1 MTTVSKQL
9 SARENARW
17 RNTAAYYLGFI
28 LLGMGG
34 AITGPLLVDLAAQTG
49 SELSQISVIFTT
61 GSLGY
66 FVGSTLGGQLYD
78 KYPAHRFMAIL
89 LLLSAAATALAP
101 LTTWLWVLSGLFFLT
116 SVAAGAVD
124 VGGNTLLI
132 WVHRDKVG
140 PFMNGLHFAF
150 GLGAT
155 ISPLLMVPIMRWRG
169 GIAWVYWMLALLNLP
184 VALILFNLP
193 SPPSIV
199 EDETENGKRIDYL
212 LVALIAVFLF
222 LYVGAEMGF
231 GNWIAAYAQAM
242 GLADTATAAYLT
254 SAFWGVFTVGRLV
267 AIPIAAVW
275 PPRRILWTNLSGA
288 LASLALI
295 VLLPG
300 ATWALWVGA
309 MVLGFFLASTFP
321 TVFSLA
327 ERHLSLTGKLTSI
340 FFVGISLGGMILP
353 WLMGQLFDGVGP
365 RSVMWLILADV
376 ILAVGLFVVFA
387 AHTQRRERPAE
398 N

>member
-1 MTTVSKQL
+1 MTTVTKQAP
-9 SARENARW
+9 ARKNARW
-17 RNTAAYYLGFI
+17 LNTAAYYLGFV

-49 SELSQISVIFTT
+49 SEISQISVIFST

-66 FVGSTLGGQLYD
+66 FVGSTLAGQLYD
-78 KYPAHRFMAIL
+78 KYPAHRLMGIL
-89 LLLSAAATALAP
+89 LLLSAAATALVP
-101 LTTWLWVLSGLFFLT
+101 LTTWLWLLSGLFFLT

-140 PFMNGLHFAF
+140 PFMNGLHFTF

-155 ISPLLMVPIMRWRG
+155 ISPLLIVPIIRWTG

-184 VALILFNLP
+184 VALFLFNLP
-193 SPPSIV
+193 SPSSIV
-199 EDETENGKRIDYL
+199 EDEAEGGKRVDYL
-212 LVALIAVFLF
+212 LVVLIAAFLF

-231 GNWIAAYAQAM
+231 GNWVATYAQAM
-242 GLADTATAAYLT
+242 DLADTATAAYLT
-254 SAFWGVFTVGRLV
+254 SAFWGVFTVGRLI

-275 PPRRILWTNLSGA
+275 LPRRILWVNLSGA

-295 VLLPG
+295 VMLPG

-309 MVLGFFLASTFP
+309 MGLGLFLASTFP
-321 TVFSLA
+321 TMFSLA
-327 ERHLSLTGKLTSI
+327 ERHLPLTGKLTSK
-340 FFVGISLGGMILP
+340 FFMGISLGGMILP
-353 WLMGQLFDGVGP
+353 WLIGQLFDGVGP
-365 RSVMWLILADV
+365 RSVMWVILADV
-376 ILAVGLFVVFA
+376 MLAVVLFVVFA
-387 AHTQRRERPAE
+387 AHTQRRELSAE

>member
-17 RNTAAYYLGFI
+17 LNTAAYYLGFI

-34 AITGPLLVDLAAQTG
+34 AITGPLLVELAAQTG

-78 KYPAHRFMAIL
+78 KYPAHRLMAIL

-101 LTTWLWVLSGLFFLT
+101 LMTWLWLLSGLFFLT

-132 WVHRDKVG
+132 WLHRDKVG

-155 ISPLLMVPIMRWRG
+155 LSPLLVVPIMRWRG

-199 EDETENGKRIDYL
+199 EDEAENGKRVDYL
-212 LVALIAVFLF
+212 LVGLIAAFLF

-231 GNWIAAYAQAM
+231 GNWIAAYAQGM
-242 GLADTATAAYLT
+242 DLADAATAAYLT

-275 PPRRILWTNLSGA
+275 QPRRILWTNLIGA

-309 MVLGFFLASTFP
+309 MALGFFLASTFP

-340 FFVGISLGGMILP
+340 FFVGISFGGMILP

-387 AHTQRRERPAE
+387 AHTQRREL
-398 N
+398 

>member
-1 MTTVSKQL
+1 VTTITKQVA
-9 SARENARW
+9 ARENARW

-28 LLGMGG
+28 LLGMGS
-34 AITGPLLVDLAAQTG
+34 ALTGPLLVDLAAQTG
-49 SELSQISVIFTT
+49 VELSQISVIFTA

-66 FVGSTLGGQLYD
+66 FVGSTLGGRLYD
-78 KYPAHRFMAIL
+78 KQPAHPLMAVL
-89 LLLSAAATALAP
+89 LLLSAGVTALVP
-101 LTTWLWVLSGLFFLT
+101 FTSRLWVLSGLFFLS
-116 SVAAGAVD
+116 SVTAGVID

-140 PFMNGLHFAF
+140 PFMNGLHFSF

-155 ISPLLMVPIMRWRG
+155 ISPLLIVPIVKWSG
-169 GIAWVYWMLALLNLP
+169 GIAWVYWMMALLNLP
-184 VALILFNLP
+184 LALLLFNLS
-193 SPPSIV
+193 SPPSMV
-199 EDETENGKRIDYL
+199 EDEAENGKRVDYL
-212 LVALIAVFLF
+212 LVVLIAAFLF

-231 GNWIAAYAQAM
+231 GNWIATYAQ
-242 GLADTATAAYLT
+242 GIDLADAATAAYLT
-254 SAFWGVFTVGRLV
+254 SAFWGVFTVGRLI

-275 PPRRILWTNLSGA
+275 SPRRILWVNLLGA

-300 ATWALWVGA
+300 ALGALWLGA
-309 MVLGFFLASTFP
+309 MALGLFLASTFP
-321 TVFSLA
+321 TIFSLA

-340 FFVGISLGGMILP
+340 FFVGVSLGGMLLP
-353 WLMGQLFDGVGP
+353 WLMGQLFDAVGP

-376 ILAVGLFVVFA
+376 ILAVGLFVAFM
-387 AHTQRRERPAE
+387 AHTQRRELSAK

>member
-1 MTTVSKQL
+1 MTTVTKQI
-9 SARENARW
+9 SERKNARW
-17 RNTAAYYLGFI
+17 LNTVAYYLGFV
-28 LLGMGG
+28 LLGMGS

-61 GSLGY
+61 ASLGY
-66 FVGSTLGGQLYD
+66 FVGSTLGGRLYD
-78 KYPAHRFMAIL
+78 KQPPHPLMATL
-89 LLLSAAATALAP
+89 LLLSAGVTVLVP
-101 LTTWLWVLSGLFFLT
+101 LTTWLWLLSGLFFLS
-116 SVAAGAVD
+116 SVASGAVD

-140 PFMNGLHFAF
+140 PFMNGLHFAY

-155 ISPLLMVPIMRWRG
+155 ISPLLMVPIINWTG
-169 GIAWVYWMLALLNLP
+169 GIAWVYWMLALLHLP
-184 VALILFNLP
+184 VALLLFNLD
-193 SPPSIV
+193 SPPSVV
-199 EDETENGKRIDYL
+199 EDEAKNGKRVDYL
-212 LVALIAVFLF
+212 LVGLIAAFLF

-231 GNWIAAYAQAM
+231 GNWIATYAQRID
-242 GLADTATAAYLT
+242 LADAATAAYLT

-275 PPRRILWTNLSGA
+275 SPRRILWTNLIGGM
-288 LASLALI
+288 ASLALI

-300 ATWALWVGA
+300 APWALWVGA
-309 MVLGFFLASTFP
+309 MALGLFLASTFP
-321 TVFSLA
+321 TMFSLA

-353 WLMGQLFDGVGP
+353 FLMGQLFDAVGP
-365 RSVMWLILADV
+365 RSVMWVILADV
-376 ILAVGLFVVFA
+376 MLAMGLFVTFMA
-387 AHTQRRERPAE
+387 YTQRRELPTE

>member
-78 KYPAHRFMAIL
+78 KYPAHRLMAIM
-89 LLLSAAATALAP
+89 LLLSAGVTALVP
-101 LTTWLWVLSGLFFLT
+101 LTTQLWLLSGLFFLT

-132 WVHRDKVG
+132 WLHRDKVG

-155 ISPLLMVPIMRWRG
+155 LSPLLMVPIMRWRG

-199 EDETENGKRIDYL
+199 EDEAENGKRVDYL
-212 LVALIAVFLF
+212 LVGLIAAFLF

-231 GNWIAAYAQAM
+231 GNWIAAYAQ
-242 GLADTATAAYLT
+242 GVDLADAATAAYLT

-275 PPRRILWTNLSGA
+275 PPRRILWTNLIGA

-309 MVLGFFLASTFP
+309 MALGFFLASTFP
-321 TVFSLA
+321 TIFSLA

-365 RSVMWLILADV
+365 SSVMWLILADV
-376 ILAVGLFVVFA
+376 ILAVGLFVAFA
-387 AHTQRRERPAE
+387 AHTQRRELPAKK
-398 N
+398 